1 MKLMRTL
8 SLVAL
13 IGLVLSACGAGQGGA
28 ATTTTVADVT
38 TSSSG
43 EANVHPGL
51 SSRVAIA
58 VADLS
63 ERLGVSESEIE
74 VISAQPVVWPDASL
88 GCPEPDMQYA
98 QVATDGAL
106 IELRSDDTTYSYH
119 MGGSTYEPFLCESP
133 VLPEKSTATTLEG
146 TPPTVTRDDLKP
158 DPTDQS
164 VPPPRYDD

>member
-1 MKLMRTL
+1 MRTL
-8 SLVAL
+8 FCVVLV
-13 IGLVLSACGAGQGGA
+13 GVVLAACGAGLAGD
-28 ATTTTVADVT
+28 ATTTSTAVPTTVVEVT
-38 TSSSG
+38 TTPAG
-43 EANVHPGL
+43 GPTIEPGL
-51 SSRVAIA
+51 NSRVAIA

-63 ERLGVSESEIE
+63 GRIGVSESEIE

-88 GCPEPDMQYA
+88 GCPQPGMQYA

-106 IELRSDDTTYSYH
+106 IELGSQGTTYSYH

-133 VLPEKSTATTLEG
+133 SGTIPPKDTTG
-146 TPPTVTRDDLKP
+146 TTITRDDLKP